1 MAFDAEDVPDATDV
15 GNLDATAA
23 SLDGEDALDARGL
36 DSSDATAAVFAVY
49 ECLDQSLAAE
59 A

>member
-23 SLDGEDALDARGL
+23 SMDGEDAPDARGL
-36 DSSDATAAVFAVY
+36 DSSDATATVFAVY
-49 ECLDQSLAAE
+49 ERPYQSLAPE
-59 A
+59 P